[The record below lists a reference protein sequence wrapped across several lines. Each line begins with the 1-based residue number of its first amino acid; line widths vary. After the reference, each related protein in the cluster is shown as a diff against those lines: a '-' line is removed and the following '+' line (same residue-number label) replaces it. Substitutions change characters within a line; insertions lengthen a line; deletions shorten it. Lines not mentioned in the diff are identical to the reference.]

1 MKTTLSLLLVLALA
15 ATAVAQEEDNVR
27 DNMWKLWQSTVSAPD
42 ATVEGQDAGQQ
53 AQDSPSDESNP
64 PVSAGTTTEPIEPEP
79 RRAMPE
85 APAIQPIEPV
95 RERLIPVQIV
105 PSEKPDQAQADGSDE
120 TSDQAGLPGQPSADP
135 NQGAGDEQESPT
147 RPERPDPTHTD
158 STVHLAGDDRTPER
172 PAGTNENGAQT
183 DREQGELP
191 TGLEQFQ
198 TPPALIAALKLAQVS
213 SADKVKDPAGLADRL
228 YTRNLRRPAEYF
240 YRAALVRQKDI
251 DRAWVLLQLGN
262 CLQDHDV
269 AGAGEQYATV
279 LAEFPD
285 SPWATMA
292 KVQQEICRYRLRH
305 RDDTLTG
312 DVLREVHE
320 GTTDQLD
327 ELLKDLVKE
336 DQP

>member
-1 MKTTLSLLLVLALA
+1 MKTPLSIILALVL
-15 ATAVAQEEDNVR
+15 TASAFAQEDENIR
-27 DNMWKLWQSTVSAPD
+27 NNMWKLWQSTVAAPEAESEPEDSDQQGRDEPASEPNRSVPD
-42 ATVEGQDAGQQ
+42 A
-53 AQDSPSDESNP
+53 SPAAPAESTGP
-64 PVSAGTTTEPIEPEP
+64 TEAT
-79 RRAMPE
+79 R
-85 APAIQPIEPV
+85 APAIQPVEPV
-95 RERLIPVQIV
+95 REHLIPVQIA
-105 PSEKPDQAQADGSDE
+105 PGREPEQAQADSP
-120 TSDQAGLPGQPSADP
+120 DQASDPASKPGPPPVAP
-135 NQGAGDEQESPT
+135 DEQPETQPDSPT
-147 RPERPDPTHTD
+147 RPERPDPT
-158 STVHLAGDDRTPER
+158 STSPPVRLAGTDESSQTSSDPADD
-172 PAGTNENGAQT
+172 ASGDDQG
-183 DREQGELP
+183 QGELP
-191 TGLEQFQ
+191 TGLEQFK

-269 AGAGEQYATV
+269 AAAGEQYATV